1 MFHRHYNKFSVT
13 YFPKKTPNCSIIGEY
28 VNFPFF
34 VMKNSVFLQAKNL
47 EHDLADSE
55 RNAKSC
61 ISGKKEGLFLWNKC
75 FYQQR

>member
-1 MFHRHYNKFSVT
+1 MKLYLENNNSYNLILFFCGWGMDET
-13 YFPKKTPNCSIIGEY
+13 
-28 VNFPFF
+28 PFF